1 MFCKNCS
8 YGCSIVDPIKLGD
21 GKCQDEANVKNCFY
35 DFGDCY
41 QRIIDDSECETCLC
55 QHYGIKFPT
64 EEKDV
69 VSFRLENANILE
81 NKRPINPNRLEHVIK
96 GVVRGVFTGKLTVFR
111 GKQTK

>member
-1 MFCKNCS
+1 
-8 YGCSIVDPIKLGD
+8 
-21 GKCQDEANVKNCFY
+21 VKNCLY
-35 DFGDCY
+35 DFGDCC

-81 NKRPINPNRLEHVIK
+81 NKRPINPNRLEYVIK
-96 GVVRGVFTGKLTVFR
+96 GKTRGEFTGKVTVFR
-111 GKQTK
+111 GKLTKYKC